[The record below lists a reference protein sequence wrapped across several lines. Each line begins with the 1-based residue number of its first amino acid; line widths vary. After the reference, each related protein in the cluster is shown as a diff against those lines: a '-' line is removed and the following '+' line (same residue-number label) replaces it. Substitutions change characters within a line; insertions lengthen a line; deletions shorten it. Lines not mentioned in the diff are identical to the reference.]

1 MGFTIKD
8 TSKKKATAKKPVAKP
23 AAKKATA
30 KKPAAKPA
38 AKKPAAKKSAVKPTA
53 KKPAAKPVAKKPATA
68 KPAAKKP
75 EPVKK
80 QESRRVPPHVVRKVV
95 PVAKPQDE
103 EDSAVD
109 SAKAVAFAMSI
120 AEEMKRSAAQA
131 EQQRVESEIKLSRR
145 PTSRVQGEATAKF
158 PPADLK
164 DFRRRLLE
172 ARAAALSGVD
182 AMKATGFNEAE
193 DHESDGGDGTNQ
205 TLRLQALGQMG
216 NINRTIQQI
225 EEALHRIDDGSYGVC
240 TVCGQLI
247 RKPRLLNQ
255 PFVLTCM
262 ECQSEME
269 RNRS

>member
-1 MGFTIKD
+1 MGVVVKKS
-8 TSKKKATAKKPVAKP
+8 SKAK
-23 AAKKATA
+23 
-30 KKPAAKPA
+30 KPA
-38 AKKPAAKKSAVKPTA
+38 AKKPAAKA
-53 KKPAAKPVAKKPATA
+53 KKPVAKKPVKKVAAKAKKPVAKKPA
-68 KPAAKKP
+68 AKKP
-75 EPVKK
+75 VPAKK
-80 QESRRVPPHVVRKVV
+80 PKAEIKRVPPRITRRVVAVEK
-95 PVAKPQDE
+95 PVTPDVEAMDT
-103 EDSAVD
+103 
-109 SAKAVAFAMSI
+109 AKAVEFAMSI
-120 AEEMKRSAAQA
+120 AEEMKRSAAMA
-131 EQQRVESEIKLSRR
+131 DKVRTGSEIKLSRR
-145 PTSRVQGEATAKF
+145 PTTRTQGKSTVKF
-158 PPADLK
+158 PAADLK
-164 DFRRRLLE
+164 DFRKRLIE
-172 ARAAALSGVD
+172 ARAAALSGVN

-269 RNRS
+269 RSRS

>member
-1 MGFTIKD
+1 MGVSIKKS
-8 TSKKKATAKKPVAKP
+8 SKAKKPVAKKP
-23 AAKKATA
+23 AKKIAAKKPVA
-30 KKPAAKPA
+30 KKPA
-38 AKKPAAKKSAVKPTA
+38 AKKPAAKKSVAKKPVKKVASKA
-53 KKPAAKPVAKKPATA
+53 KKPAAKKPVAKKPKAEI
-68 KPAAKKP
+68 K
-75 EPVKK
+75 
-80 QESRRVPPHVVRKVV
+80 RVPPRITRRVVAVEK
-95 PVAKPQDE
+95 PVSPDIEAMDT
-103 EDSAVD
+103 
-109 SAKAVAFAMSI
+109 AKAVEFAMSI
-120 AEEMKRSAAQA
+120 AEEMKRSAAMA
-131 EQQRVESEIKLSRR
+131 DKVRTGNEIKLSRR
-145 PTSRVQGEATAKF
+145 PTTRAQGKSTVKF
-158 PPADLK
+158 PAADLK
-164 DFRRRLLE
+164 DFRKRLIE
-172 ARAAALSGVD
+172 ARAAALSGVN